1 MEIMPAQ
8 LDMSREVQLAVML
21 PTQTED
27 AQQVAADVTQTP
39 AELTVTRV
47 PAAQVVAGDNDR
59 TSFDAVALQQLAD
72 SIAASG
78 LAQPITVRPIAGG
91 LYQIV
96 AGERRFRAT
105 QLLGWDTVPAMVR
118 EMSDEMA
125 ADIMFC
131 ENIHR
136 VDLNPMDEARAYSKR
151 MQQFGWTTAE
161 VADRAKVS
169 AQRVRNRL
177 TLLELIEDVQLLVKS
192 GQLALGYAEAMTD
205 LDHNRQVIALRYFSE
220 AKRPSLAEF
229 KRLCGELLAEQA
241 QDCLFDVD
249 GFMQASNEQAAQD
262 DQPRTGR
269 FPTSASLPRFA
280 GAVSVG
286 VALERYIALL
296 VQDGHTDAAEVVGTV
311 YDGMLRTNL
320 AKPPRD
326 SPLEA
331 LAAAR

>member
-1 MEIMPAQ
+1 M
-8 LDMSREVQLAVML
+8 
-21 PTQTED
+21 
-27 AQQVAADVTQTP
+27 
-39 AELTVTRV
+39 
-47 PAAQVVAGDNDR
+47 
-59 TSFDAVALQQLAD
+59 
-72 SIAASG
+72 
-78 LAQPITVRPIAGG
+78 
-91 LYQIV
+91 

-118 EMSDEMA
+118 QISDEMA

-136 VDLNPMDEARAYSKR
+136 VDLNPIDEARAYAKR

-161 VADRAKVS
+161 VAGRAKVT
-169 AQRVRNRL
+169 AQRVRSRL

-205 LDHNRQVIALRYFSE
+205 LGPNRQFKAVRYFSE
-220 AKRPSLAEF
+220 ARRPALAEF
-229 KRLCGELLAEQA
+229 KALCGELLAEQA

-269 FPTSASLPRFA
+269 FPTSASLPRFT
-280 GAVSVG
+280 GAISVG

-296 VQDGHTDAAEVVGTV
+296 IQDGHTDAAEVVGTV
-311 YDGMLRTNL
+311 YEGMLRTNL
-320 AKPPRD
+320 AKPPKESR
-326 SPLEA
+326 LTA
-331 LAAAR
+331 